1 VKKKKSIPVGIGRRN
16 EGKSK
21 KKNLRVKKG
30 AKIQIA
36 SLQRRF
42 QMSKKGE
49 KKSRKRKIDKLGK

>member
-1 VKKKKSIPVGIGRRN
+1 VKKKKINSGRNWSSKR
-16 EGKSK
+16 GKIK
-21 KKNLRVKKG
+21 KKILRVKKG